1 MMMIEKFLASN
12 GVGVSGRVREP
23 YSNLMDVAGR
33 VREAEGIGKKNAK
46 FQSQPSPCLL
56 RLTLSSVTL
65 YDLL

>member
-33 VREAEGIGKKNAK
+33 VREAEGIGKKMPNFSRSLHHAC
-46 FQSQPSPCLL
+46 FA
-56 RLTLSSVTL
+56 
-65 YDLL
+65 